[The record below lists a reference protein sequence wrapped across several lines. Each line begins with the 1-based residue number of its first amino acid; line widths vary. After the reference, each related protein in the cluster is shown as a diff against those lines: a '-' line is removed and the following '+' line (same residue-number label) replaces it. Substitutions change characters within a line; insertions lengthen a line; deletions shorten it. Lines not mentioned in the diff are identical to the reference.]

1 MKGKIIMANEKIMTL
16 SMLTYYDG
24 KIKNWVTTELDEAI
38 AGLGNVFTLK
48 GSKTDIDSLP
58 ATDNAVGDIYLVG
71 AEGAESFDEYYWNGT
86 KWELMGT
93 TATSLDGLVTEV
105 SLYAGAD
112 GTGTVA
118 APADGTI
125 IKSIYDKIAS
135 VQAEVDAAELRIKAN
150 EDAIEAINNADTGI
164 LAQAKEY
171 ADGKDEAI
179 EAAQSAADTAQGEVD
194 ALEALVGT
202 IPDGY
207 TSTTIAEYAKEL
219 ADKVAANGYD
229 DTEVR
234 GLISDNTTAIEK
246 NATDIAA
253 VKETADSAVQEVVSG
268 TANGTIAVDGTD
280 VAVTGLGTAAYKADT
295 DFETAGAASAAENN
309 AKTYSDGLNTAM
321 DTRVAALEEATSNQ
335 VTTDDIDALF
345 AGT

>member
-1 MKGKIIMANEKIMTL
+1 MANEKIMTL

-48 GSKTDIDSLP
+48 GNKADIASLP
-58 ATDNAVGDIYLVG
+58 ATDNTVGDIYLVG

-93 TATSLDGLVTEV
+93 TATDISSCVTKEG
-105 SLYAGAD
+105 LYAGAD

-171 ADGKDEAI
+171 ADGKDTAI
-179 EAAQSAADTAQGEVD
+179 QAAQDAADAAQGEVD
-194 ALEALVGT
+194 ALEGLVGT
-202 IPDGY
+202 LPEGATATNVVDY
-207 TSTTIAEYAKEL
+207 AEELVAELEAK
-219 ADKVAANGYD
+219 GYD
-229 DTEVR
+229 DTEIR
-234 GLISDNTTAIEK
+234 GLISDNAEAIEK
-246 NATDIAA
+246 NAEDIAA
-253 VKETADSAVQEVVSG
+253 VKTTADGAVQDVTAG
-268 TANGTIAVDGTD
+268 TANGTISVDGTD
-280 VAVTGLGTAAYKADT
+280 VNVTGLGGAAYKAEDYY
-295 DFETAGAASAAENN
+295 EVAGAGATAEQN
-309 AKTYSDGLNTAM
+309 AKDYADGLNTAM
-321 DTRVAALEEATSNQ
+321 DTRVEALETANSNVVTEA
-335 VTTDDIDALF
+335 DIDSLF
-345 AGT
+345 AGTGA